1 MRKGGRRH
9 LGCTYFHENSAVSPS
24 LLNSIHFPNANTLPH
39 LDFGSLPLAQCPGA
53 ENRGR
58 REQGSPGQQ
67 PERPPA
73 LTHDAVGPVG
83 RRRARRG
90 AVMIRAA
97 AVEGGHRRKTGVD
110 VC

>member
-1 MRKGGRRH
+1 MRKGGRGH
-9 LGCTYFHENSAVSPS
+9 LGCVYFHEHPANSLS
-24 LLNSIHFPNANTLPH
+24 LLNSL
-39 LDFGSLPLAQCPGA
+39 SLIWALWHQHSALEQKKEA
-53 ENRGR
+53 GR
-58 REQGSPGQQ
+58 ERGSPGQQ
-67 PERPPA
+67 AQRPPA
-73 LTHDAVGPVG
+73 LTHDAVGPIG